1 MIVSHLFFRSLSSEM
16 AAVPTAYIVIRE
28 PQSQEHWYPLNQ
40 PQTTQTT
47 GRPPVLKSAEFQR
60 VLKESKTLGVSEMSH
75 CRLGAK

>member
-1 MIVSHLFFRSLSSEM
+1 M

-28 PQSQEHWYPLNQ
+28 QSQEHWYPLNQ
-40 PQTTQTT
+40 PQTTQTP

-75 CRLGAK
+75 CRPGA